1 MSQAFIDLSSS
12 WRLSSSAGS
21 LPAINW
27 ISTELAMLKAQ
38 QQRMGAAEFWPVKPV
53 LLPSDAG
60 AVQVRRKLKALVEAE
75 TSAATPA

>member
-1 MSQAFIDLSSS
+1 
-12 WRLSSSAGS
+12 
-21 LPAINW
+21 
-27 ISTELAMLKAQ
+27 MLEAQ
-38 QQRMGAAEFWPVKPV
+38 QQRMGAAEFWSVKPV